1 MDHRVSTC
9 LSSMRVIHIIT
20 RLILG
25 GAQENTVLTC
35 EDLLHKYGD
44 EVLLVTG
51 PPLGPEGSLVERA
64 KAGGVPIQVVRSL
77 RREINPWYDVHAL
90 LALYRLVRQFRPDVV
105 HTHSA
110 KAGILGRAVAW
121 QLKVPVV
128 VHTVH
133 GAPFHPYQSQVAR
146 SFAVACERW
155 AARRCHRL
163 ISVANA
169 MTELLT
175 QAKVA
180 PPDKFVTIYSGMEVE
195 PFLESP
201 RYRPEMRRRLGYQDE
216 HFVVGT
222 IARLFHLKGHDDLVK
237 AAATLIPRFPQ
248 IRFLWVGDGVLRER
262 FEKEIRRAGWSQY
275 FYLAGLVPPDELPRW
290 LSAMDVVVH
299 PSLREGLA
307 RVLPQGLLAGK
318 PVISY
323 DVDGAREVVI
333 PEVTGFLVRPR
344 DVAALCG
351 AVERLIRAPEL
362 ARQMGAA
369 GREFCRER
377 FRHEKMTE
385 QIRKLYLEL
394 LRANNNVTSD
404 EVGS

>member
-1 MDHRVSTC
+1 
-9 LSSMRVIHIIT
+9 MRIVHIIT

-25 GAQENTVLTC
+25 GAQENTLLTC

-51 PPLGPEGSLVERA
+51 PPLGPEGSLMERA
-64 KAGGVPIQVVRSL
+64 KARGVPVQVVPSL
-77 RREINPWYDVHAL
+77 RREINPWCDLQAL
-90 LALYRLVRQFRPDVV
+90 IALYRVIGRFRPDVV

-121 QLKVPVV
+121 HLKVPVI

-133 GAPFHPYQSQVAR
+133 GAPFHPYQWWIAR
-146 SFAVACERW
+146 SLIAACERW

-163 ISVANA
+163 IGVADA
-169 MTELLT
+169 MRELLT
-175 QAKVA
+175 QADVA
-180 PPDKFVTIYSGMEVE
+180 PADKFVTIYSGMEVE

-201 RYRPEMRRRLGYQDE
+201 RYRSDMRRALGYHEE

-222 IARLFHLKGHDDLVK
+222 IARLFHLKGHDDLLK

-248 IRFLWVGDGVLRER
+248 IRFLWVGDGLLRGRLER
-262 FEKEIRRAGWSQY
+262 KIREAGWCSY
-275 FYLAGLVPPDELPRW
+275 FHLAGLVPPQELPRW

-307 RVLPQGLLAGK
+307 RVLPQALLAGK

-323 DVDGAREVVI
+323 DIDGAREVVI
-333 PEVTGFLVRPR
+333 PEVTGFLVTPR
-344 DVAALCG
+344 DVEGLCR
-351 AVERLIRAPEL
+351 AVERLIGSPEL

-369 GREFCRER
+369 GRERCRER
-377 FRHEKMTE
+377 FQHEKMTE

-394 LRANNNVTSD
+394 LSTKANITPERS
-404 EVGS
+404 